1 VTISPTITPD
11 GPQPAMPR
19 RFLGRTAVVT
29 GSTSGI
35 GLGIATALAAEGA
48 NLVLNGFGDAATIEA
63 TRAQLAE
70 KYAVGVV
77 YSDADLALPQAV
89 RELFALAKAKFGLV
103 DILVNNAAIQFVSPI
118 EDFPDTKWDSILAIN
133 LSAAFHAIKAVL
145 PDMRARG
152 YGRIINISA
161 VHGLVAEAFKSAYV
175 ASKHGL
181 IGLTKATALEA
192 ATNGVTCNAICP
204 AYVWTPLVEQ
214 QIDEQAHRLG
224 ISREAVIANLFLA
237 NQPQKRFATVE
248 QIGAITTFLCSDAA
262 GCITGAALSVD
273 GGWSAR

>member
-1 VTISPTITPD
+1 MTISPTITPD
-11 GPQPAMPR
+11 GPGPAMPR

-63 TRAQLAE
+63 MRAQLAE

-77 YSDADLALPQAV
+77 YSDADLASPLAV
-89 RELFALAKAKFGLV
+89 RELFELAKVKFGLV

-118 EDFPDTKWDSILAIN
+118 EDFPDSKWDSILAIN
-133 LSAAFHAIKAVL
+133 LSAAFHTIKAML
-145 PDMRARG
+145 PDMRAHG

-181 IGLTKATALEA
+181 IGLTKAAALEA
-192 ATNGVTCNAICP
+192 ATSGVTCNAICP

-214 QIDEQAHRLG
+214 QVEEQARKLG
-224 ISREAVIANLFLA
+224 TNREVVVSNAFLA
-237 NQPQKRFATVE
+237 DQPQKQFATIE
-248 QIGAITTFLCSDAA
+248 QIGAIATFLCSDAA
-262 GCITGAALSVD
+262 ACITGAAIPAD